1 METLIKFI
9 PEILSQ
15 AIMAVITS
23 LSHNW
28 IPLGFAILTAAVLK
42 AHVDTEKIKET
53 ILRKTNISILG
64 SVALGAFTPFCS
76 CGTMALVIGMLTT
89 TLPWGPIMAFLTSS
103 PLMSPD
109 GFILITGII
118 SLKFAIAL
126 TIASIVI
133 GLGSGYLTHFIES
146 KTDFLKNQT
155 RFSGKKPDQ
164 SCGCSGAA
172 AASEPNDY
180 NAPSGDDINCAGCD
194 SCETETENTTQNY
207 LSRLFQKIK
216 LPEIITGIIDLGLKQ
231 IIPNFALFVA
241 IGFLVNYFVPTSWI
255 MALFSA
261 GNIFAVP
268 LAALIGLPLYLNGES
283 ALPLIKALM
292 AGGAGGGAM
301 LAFLV
306 TGPGTSAW
314 VIAGIATFMKKRII
328 CLYVGYLLAGGIIL
342 GYLYDLLLAM
352 GM

>member
-1 METLIKFI
+1 METLIKLI

-15 AIMAVITS
+15 TIMAVITS

-28 IPLGFAILTAAVLK
+28 IPLSFAILTAAVLK
-42 AHVDTEKIKET
+42 AHVDTEKLKAA
-53 ILRKTNISILG
+53 ILHKTNISILG

-103 PLMSPD
+103 PLMSPE
-109 GFILITGII
+109 GFILIAGVI

-126 TIASIVI
+126 ALASIII
-133 GLGSGYLTHFIES
+133 GLVSGYLTHFIEA
-146 KTDFLKNQT
+146 KTNFLENQT
-155 RFSGKKPDQ
+155 RFTGRPPAPA
-164 SCGCSGAA
+164 CGCSGTAA
-172 AASEPNDY
+172 TGETEGCQGPERDNDGGAS
-180 NAPSGDDINCAGCD
+180 CD
-194 SCETETENTTQNY
+194 SCEAGTENTPLNK
-207 LSRLFQKIK
+207 LSRFFQRLK
-216 LPEIITGIIDLGLKQ
+216 LAEITAGLIELGLKQ
-231 IIPNFALFVA
+231 ILPNFALFVA

-261 GNIFAVP
+261 ENIFAVP

-301 LAFLV
+301 LAFLI

-314 VIAGIATFMKKRII
+314 VIAGISVFMKKRIVS
-328 CLYVGYLLAGGIIL
+328 LYVCYLLAGGILL
-342 GYLYDLLLAM
+342 GYLYDLFLAL
-352 GM
+352 GI